1 LIRIGLYSEDRALRP
16 LLPFIATW
24 LAASHQR
31 MLFVCGTIS
40 APILSRL
47 LSAWWDGYGAERD
60 HFCPNVALITM
71 SLLLAFWSF
80 PGRLTLTRQMDAQ
93 SPVKAV
99 DFIRTS
105 HLPGRMLNDY
115 ALGMHI

>member
-1 LIRIGLYSEDRALRP
+1 
-16 LLPFIATW
+16 
-24 LAASHQR
+24 
-31 MLFVCGTIS
+31 MLFVFGTIS

-80 PGRLTLTRQMDAQ
+80 PDRLTLTRQMGCAKPGEGSGFYKNQ
-93 SPVKAV
+93 PSS
-99 DFIRTS
+99 RTNVER
-105 HLPGRMLNDY
+105 LCPR
-115 ALGMHI
+115 MHI